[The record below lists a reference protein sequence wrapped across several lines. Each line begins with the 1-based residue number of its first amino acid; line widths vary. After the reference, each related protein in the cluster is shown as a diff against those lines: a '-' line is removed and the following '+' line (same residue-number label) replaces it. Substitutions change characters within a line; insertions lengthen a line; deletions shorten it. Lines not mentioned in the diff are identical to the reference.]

1 MKILYGAQGTGNGHI
16 MRTKA
21 IVPLLREAGV
31 EVELIVSGTTSEG
44 FKAGV
49 PELEP
54 YRAFHGFS
62 YIRHEGRISI
72 GKSLEI
78 FKPIELAE
86 DFAEIRG
93 EYDLVISDFEPL
105 TAWWGLSHEVPVIG
119 IAHNYA
125 FQGKAPRPLM
135 IDPLIEVVFHYYAPA
150 DVPLGS
156 HWQRTNETVIPPII
170 RNVIL
175 EAEPEEGD
183 HVLIY
188 LPSFSDETL
197 DRTFGHRDLAS
208 YRFVAYP
215 RRSDR
220 EIEAANL
227 TIKPFSREGFVEDLC
242 TARAVITSAGFT
254 LLSECLHLG
263 KPLYVIPEA
272 GQYEQKCNAEALK
285 KWNLGAVAHEVVPGE
300 VAAWLEAR
308 RMVRKRWPDVA
319 AAFAAWVAA
328 GRPESPLDFS
338 ARLWEEVH
346 RLAAKTK

>member
-1 MKILYGAQGTGNGHI
+1 MRILYGAQGTGNGHL

-31 EVELIVSGTTSEG
+31 EVELVVSGTASEG

-54 YRAFHGFS
+54 YRAFHGLT

-72 GKSLEI
+72 GKSLEN

-93 EYDLVISDFEPL
+93 AYDLVISDFEPL

-125 FQGKAPRPLM
+125 FQGKAPRPLV

-156 HWQRTNETVIPPII
+156 HWQRTNDTVIPPIV
-170 RNVIL
+170 RRAIL
-175 EAEPEEGD
+175 EAEPEDGE
-183 HVLIY
+183 HVLVY
-188 LPSFSDETL
+188 LPSFTDETL
-197 DRTFGHRDLAS
+197 DRVFGDAALAP

-215 RRSDR
+215 RSSSHEVR
-220 EIEAANL
+220 AANL
-227 TIKPFSREGFVEDLC
+227 TIKEFSREGFREDLR
-242 TARAVITSAGFT
+242 TARAVVTSAGFT
-254 LLSECLHLG
+254 LLSESLHLG
-263 KPLYVIPEA
+263 KALYVIPEA

-285 KWNLGAVAHEVVPGE
+285 KWNLGATAHELVPAE

-319 AAFAAWVAA
+319 RAFVDWVAG
-328 GRPESPLDFS
+328 GRAESPLDLS
-338 ARLWEEVH
+338 ARLWEETR
-346 RLAAKTK
+346 RLGAGGR

>member
-1 MKILYGAQGTGNGHI
+1 MKILYGAQGTGNGHL

-54 YRAFHGFS
+54 YRAFHGLS
-62 YIRHEGRISI
+62 YVRHEGHVDVA
-72 GKSLEI
+72 KSLEI
-78 FKPIELAE
+78 FKPLELAE

-93 EYDLVISDFEPL
+93 NYDLVISDFEPL
-105 TAWWGLSHEVPVIG
+105 TAWWGLSHEVTVIG

-125 FQGKAPRPLM
+125 FQGRAPRPLLV
-135 IDPLIEVVFHYYAPA
+135 DPLIEVVFHYYAPA

-170 RNVIL
+170 RKAIL
-175 EAEPEEGD
+175 DAEPEDGE
-183 HVLIY
+183 HVLVY
-188 LPSFSDETL
+188 LPSFADETL
-197 DRTFGHRDLAS
+197 DGIFGDVALAP

-215 RRSDR
+215 QSSSRDVR
-220 EIEAANL
+220 AANL
-227 TIKPFSREGFVEDLC
+227 NIKPFSREGFREDLR
-242 TARAVITSAGFT
+242 TARAVISSAGFT

-285 KWNLGAVAHEVVPGE
+285 KWNLGATAHELVPAE
-300 VAAWLEAR
+300 VAAWLEGR
-308 RMVRKRWPDVA
+308 RMVRTRWPDVA
-319 AAFAAWVAA
+319 RAFVDWVAG
-328 GRPESPLDFS
+328 GRAESPIDFS
-338 ARLWEEVH
+338 ARLWEETR
-346 RLAAKTK
+346 RLAAGG